1 MRRLILA
8 LALLSGAI
16 VVGAVGYFAFIV
28 GDATMESESF
38 LAFRNVTGAMEP
50 TLLIGE
56 TFTVASLRGEKG
68 DLLQV
73 NRGDVIAHRWPPD
86 TSKIFAKRVVGI
98 PGDTLEM
105 RNGVLRVN
113 GHDLVERY
121 AWHEEPDV
129 DPVVE
134 DFAWQRAF
142 LIGNLARDSATYR
155 ASRNTWGP
163 IALPPGQ
170 YFVLGD
176 NRDNSLDSRY
186 WGLLPA
192 DDIIG
197 RARRVYRSRDP
208 QAGIR
213 WSRIGN
219 RIH

>member
-16 VVGAVGYFAFIV
+16 VAVAVGYFTFIV
-28 GDATMESESF
+28 GDAMIESESF
-38 LAFRNVTGAMEP
+38 LAFRNVTGAMAP
-50 TLLIGE
+50 TLLTGE
-56 TFTVASLRGEKG
+56 TFTVTSLRGQKG

-73 NRGDVIAHRWPPD
+73 RRGDVIAHRWPPD
-86 TSKIFAKRVVGI
+86 TSKTFAKRVVGI

-113 GHDLVERY
+113 GRDLVERY
-121 AWHEEPDV
+121 AWHAEPDV
-129 DPVVE
+129 DPVAE

-142 LIGNLARDSATYR
+142 LIGDLARDTATYR

-163 IALPPGQ
+163 IALPAGQ

-208 QAGIR
+208 QTGIR
-213 WSRIGN
+213 WNRLGHRIE
-219 RIH
+219 

>member
-8 LALLSGAI
+8 LALFSGAI
-16 VVGAVGYFAFIV
+16 VVGTAGYFTFIV
-28 GDATMESESF
+28 GDTMMDSESF
-38 LAFRNVTGAMEP
+38 LAFRSVTGAMEP

-56 TFTVASLRGEKG
+56 TFTVTSLRGEKG
-68 DLLQV
+68 ELLQV
-73 NRGDVIAHRWPPD
+73 KRGDVIAHRWPPD
-86 TSKIFAKRVVGI
+86 TLKIFAKRVVGV

-105 RNGVLRVN
+105 RNGILRVN
-113 GHDLVERY
+113 GRDLIERY
-121 AWHEEPDV
+121 AWHAEPDV
-129 DPVVE
+129 DPAAE
-134 DFAWQRAF
+134 DFAWQRAY
-142 LIGNLARDSATYR
+142 LVGGMARDTATYR

-208 QAGIR
+208 QTGIR
-213 WSRIGN
+213 WKRLGHRIE
-219 RIH
+219 

>member
-8 LALLSGAI
+8 LALLSGGI
-16 VVGAVGYFAFIV
+16 VVVTVGYFTFIV
-28 GDATMESESF
+28 GDAMIENESF
-38 LAFRNVTGAMEP
+38 LVFRNVTGAMEP

-56 TFTVASLRGEKG
+56 TFTVTSLRGDKG
-68 DLLQV
+68 DLLEV
-73 NRGDVIAHRWPPD
+73 RRGDVIAHRWPPD
-86 TSKIFAKRVVGI
+86 TSKIFAKRIVGV
-98 PGDTLEM
+98 PRDTLEM

-113 GHDLVERY
+113 GRDLTERY
-121 AWHEEPDV
+121 AWHAEPDV
-129 DPVVE
+129 DPVAE

-142 LIGNLARDSATYR
+142 LIGDLARDTATYR

-208 QAGIR
+208 QTGIR
-213 WSRIGN
+213 WNRLGKRI
-219 RIH
+219 R